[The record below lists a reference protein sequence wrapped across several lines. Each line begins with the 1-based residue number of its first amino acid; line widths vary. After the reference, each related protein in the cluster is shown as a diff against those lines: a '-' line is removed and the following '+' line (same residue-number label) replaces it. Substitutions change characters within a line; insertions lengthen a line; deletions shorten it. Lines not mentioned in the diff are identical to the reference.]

1 MLPSGGLELLSLK
14 ETFQTTMYLTYSHLS
29 ETTLEGP
36 LPEKEKTPTKKKK
49 EEEIGNLP
57 DKGFLIMIVKM
68 IQNLEING
76 ITDKQPGEK
85 D

>member
-1 MLPSGGLELLSLK
+1 MNRQRNTQQVK
-14 ETFQTTMYLTYSHLS
+14 EQNKCPANQT
-29 ETTLEGP
+29 
-36 LPEKEKTPTKKKK
+36 KQ
-49 EEEIGNLP
+49 EEIGNLP